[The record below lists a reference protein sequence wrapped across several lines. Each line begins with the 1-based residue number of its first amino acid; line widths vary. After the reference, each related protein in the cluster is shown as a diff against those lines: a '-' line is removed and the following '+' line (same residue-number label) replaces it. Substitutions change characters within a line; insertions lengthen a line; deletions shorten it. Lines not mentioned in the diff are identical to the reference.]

1 MSYELDNLEKK
12 YLYLPM
18 IMRRNCKYVNLD
30 KNPNIFDKIFKYDKE
45 KKKIKFKLRKIK
57 ENTIKFLFMEN
68 KEINEKWKKQS
79 DYNFIVKKILEN
91 KLILRRVQDNIKQNE
106 ELLKY
111 NKKLTEAINKIPKI
125 KKSESCSYIL
135 RSNYSKKINLKFHQ
149 RIKEK
154 NKKLKSMDVKN
165 TSEEEEEKDE
175 FLLTKIKKKPILN
188 HKKSQSLP
196 LILI

>member
-1 MSYELDNLEKK
+1 MSNEEINLEKK

-18 IMRRNCKYVNLD
+18 IMRRNSNYINLD
-30 KNPNIFDKIFKYDKE
+30 KYPIIFDEIFNYDKE
-45 KKKIKFKLRKIK
+45 KKKIKIHLRKIK

-68 KEINEKWKKQS
+68 KEINEKWKKQN
-79 DYNFIVKKILEN
+79 DYEFIIKKILKN

-106 ELLKY
+106 ELSKY
-111 NKKLTEAINKIPKI
+111 NKKLKEERNKKPII
-125 KKSESCSYIL
+125 KKSESCCYIK
-135 RSNYSKKINLKFHQ
+135 RNNYSKKINLKLHQ

-154 NKKLKSMDVKN
+154 NKKLTSIEVKN
-165 TSEEEEEKDE
+165 SSDEEEEKDD

>member
-1 MSYELDNLEKK
+1 MSHEQINLEKK

-18 IMRRNCKYVNLD
+18 IMRRNSKYISLD
-30 KNPNIFDKIFKYDKE
+30 KNPNIFDEIFNYDKE
-45 KKKIKFKLRKIK
+45 KKKIKIQLRKIK

-79 DYNFIVKKILEN
+79 DYKFIVKKILEN

-106 ELLKY
+106 ELSKY
-111 NKKLTEAINKIPKI
+111 NKKLTEERNTIPRK

-135 RSNYSKKINLKFHQ
+135 RNNYSKKINLKLHQ

-154 NKKLKSMDVKN
+154 NKKLTSINIKN
-165 TSEEEEEKDE
+165 STEEEEEKDN
-175 FLLTKIKKKPILN
+175 FLLTKIKKKSILN
-188 HKKSQSLP
+188 RNKSQSLP
-196 LILI
+196 IILI